1 MVSSSP
7 LLSMTRRVVSPG
19 SMVTM
24 RPAWGRPTWMCWRAT
39 PMPPRLD
46 TLRWITKLADGSGF
60 GPASRTPCSLC
71 RWLAG
76 MGQGRVRHSSPSWG
90 DDVHDLAVQADAGA
104 LPGQRGADRDDLVG
118 EGDDAGGVDQPLD
131 FHAAGRGQGA
141 GRGPGRGRSCR
152 GGTGLP
158 QPGYVD
164 GRQPGR
170 HRLDTP
176 PVDAQVHGDRVDPE
190 PDLLPGPAGAE
201 PELLRADGQVSRR
214 RDHPVDLDG
223 IWPLHRLNGHR
234 VIRSAGSRGGDGL
247 KE

>member
-1 MVSSSP
+1 M
-7 LLSMTRRVVSPG
+7 SPG
-19 SMVTM
+19 SMVTTC
-24 RPAWGRPTWMCWRAT
+24 PAWGRPTWTRWRAT
-39 PMPPRLD
+39 RMPPRLD
-46 TLRWITKLADGSGF
+46 TLRWITTLADGSGC

-76 MGQGRVRHSSPSWG
+76 IGQGRVRHSSPSWVMTCITWPSRRMRARCPASG
-90 DDVHDLAVQADAGA
+90 EPTEMTWLARVMMPEELTSRCTSTQ
-104 LPGQRGADRDDLVG
+104 LV
-118 EGDDAGGVDQPLD
+118 A
-131 FHAAGRGQGA
+131 GQGA
-141 GRGPGRGRSCR
+141 GRGPGRGRCCR
-152 GGTGLP
+152 GATGLP

-214 RDHPVDLDG
+214 REHPVDLDG
-223 IWPLHRLNGHR
+223 IWPLQRLNGHR
-234 VIRSAGSRGGDGL
+234 
-247 KE
+247 